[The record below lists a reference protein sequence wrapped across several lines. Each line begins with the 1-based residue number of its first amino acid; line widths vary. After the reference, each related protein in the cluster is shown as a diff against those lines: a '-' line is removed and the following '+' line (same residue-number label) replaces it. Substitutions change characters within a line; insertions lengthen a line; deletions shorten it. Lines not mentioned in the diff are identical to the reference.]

1 MHDDTDKTM
10 GRLSRVLRERLEP
23 ATHRRLSGLD
33 VAVWEVP
40 GEPVPVIEALAADYT
55 PTQVGTAWGRPWG
68 TCWFR
73 LRGSLLADAVD
84 ERVSVDERFSAEIE
98 IDLGFDGTS
107 PGFQC
112 EGLVHSA
119 DGGIRKAVSPFN
131 RFVPALPGPDGRV
144 EVFVEAAANPNTDP
158 DFTFTPTTLG
168 DPDTAGSDPIY
179 RTRRFDLVLR
189 DAQVWGLLQDA
200 RAAEGLH
207 RVLAAD
213 RRRRALVTAAIAD
226 MLDALDPDDVPGTA
240 VAARTALAPA
250 FAPPVSRAAHRVLAV
265 GHAHIDSAWL
275 WPARETARKCARTFS
290 NALALMDDFDGFV
303 FAASSAQQ
311 YAWVE
316 HDYPELFDRI
326 RARVADGRFVPV
338 GGMWVESDTMMPGGE
353 ALARQLMQGVSF
365 FRDRVGAISE
375 MLWLPD
381 SFGYCAQLPQLARL
395 AGLRWFLGHKLAW
408 NDTNTFPH
416 HTFDWEGL
424 DGSRVLAH
432 FPPVGNYN
440 SDLSAPQLDRAER
453 DFRDHRH
460 QSSSLV
466 PFGWGDGGGGPTREI
481 VASGER
487 FADTDGVP
495 AVRFGGPG
503 EFFATAQAEAD
514 ASGGAP
520 IWRGELYLELHRGI
534 FSSQQQLKRGN
545 RRIEH
550 LLREAELWA
559 ATSTVRAGTTYPAE
573 EFTRVWRDLLLSQFH
588 DVLTGASIAWVNR
601 DTRESHARSVQTLET
616 SIARSLAELCGE
628 GELELVANARS
639 AADRGVPALGI
650 AGPDAVFVG
659 VTVTEVGDG
668 FRLDN
673 GRVRV
678 VIDDDGRIT
687 SLTDVGSGR
696 DAVRSGY
703 PSNTLEL
710 HRDLPNRWDAWDL
723 DEHYRRSVCGPDV
736 GAIVRAEIV
745 VGEPSIRVER
755 RIGSSRVTQRITVP
769 EGSRSVVVEQEV
781 DWRESQ
787 RLLKVGFI
795 FDVDTDVAT
804 SEVAFGHVRRAIHTN
819 TSWDAARFETC
830 AHRFVHVGEPGFGV
844 AVANDGLYGHDVTRT
859 DGGVSVRLTLVR
871 APLYP
876 DPSGDRGVHR
886 SRVSL
891 TPAAD
896 VSDAVAA
903 GYALN
908 LPARRFRGARPTE
921 PLVVVSD
928 AGAVIE
934 AVKLAED
941 GSGDVVVR
949 LYEAWGTRRTVTV
962 SATFD
967 TGPPWPTDLLER
979 ALPGPATWS
988 FSSGAATIVLR
999 PFQIATLRFPRART
1013 P

>member
-1 MHDDTDKTM
+1 MHDDTAETM
-10 GRLSRVLRERLEP
+10 GRLSRIIRERLVP
-23 ATHRRLSGLD
+23 ATHRLLSGLQ

-40 GEPVPVIEALAADYT
+40 DEPVPVARALAAQYS
-55 PTQVGTAWGRPWG
+55 PTEVGTMWGRPWG

-73 LRGSLLADAVD
+73 LRGSIPAGVL
-84 ERVSVDERFSAEIE
+84 DERFSAEIE
-98 IDLGFDGTS
+98 IDLGFDGTT

-119 DGGIRKAVSPFN
+119 DGRIRKAVSPFN
-131 RFVPALPGPDGRV
+131 RFVPAHPAPDGSV
-144 EVFVEAAANPNTDP
+144 EVFLEAAANPNTDP
-158 DFTFTPTTLG
+158 DFTFTPTRLG
-168 DPDTAGSDPIY
+168 DPDTAGTDLIY

-189 DAQVWGLLQDA
+189 DREAWELLQDA
-200 RAAEGLH
+200 RAVEGLH
-207 RVLAAD
+207 GVLAGD

-240 VAARTALAPA
+240 TAARAALASALAPA
-250 FAPPVSRAAHRVLAV
+250 ASPSAHRVLAV

-290 NALALMDDFDGFV
+290 NALALMDDVDDFV

-311 YAWVE
+311 YAWIE
-316 HDYPELFDRI
+316 RDYPELFDRI

-353 ALARQLMQGVSF
+353 ALARQLVQGTSY
-365 FRDRVGAISE
+365 FRDRVGAASQL
-375 MLWLPD
+375 LWLPD

-424 DGSRVLAH
+424 DGSRVLTH

-440 SDLSAPQLDRAER
+440 SDLSATQLDRAER

-481 VASGER
+481 VASGTR

-495 AVRFGGPG
+495 AVRFGAPA
-503 EFFATAQAEAD
+503 EFFAGAQAEAD

-520 IWRGELYLELHRGI
+520 IWRGELYLELHRGV
-534 FSSQQQLKRGN
+534 FSSQQELKRGN

-559 ATSTVRAGTTYPAE
+559 ATAAVRVGEPYPAAE
-573 EFTRVWRDLLLSQFH
+573 LTNVWRELLLSQFH

-601 DTRESHARSVQTLET
+601 DTRESHENSIRTLEA
-616 SIARSLAELCGE
+616 SIAGSLSALCGA
-628 GELELVANARS
+628 GEVALVANARPAAADGVQAFGVGEPS
-639 AADRGVPALGI
+639 AAGDRAHLSE
-650 AGPDAVFVG
+650 A
-659 VTVTEVGDG
+659 GDG
-668 FRLDN
+668 FALDN
-673 GRVRV
+673 GLLRV
-678 VIDDDGRIT
+678 VVDRDGHIVSLIDART
-687 SLTDVGSGR
+687 GR
-696 DAVRSGY
+696 DAVRTGH
-703 PSNTLEL
+703 PANTLEL

-723 DEHYRRSVCGPDV
+723 DEHYRRGSRGPDD
-736 GAIVRAEIV
+736 GAVVRAELAGSEQGIV
-745 VGEPSIRVER
+745 VER
-755 RIGSSRVTQRITVP
+755 RIGSSCVTQRLTLP
-769 EGSRSVVVEQEV
+769 AGSRSVVIEQEI
-781 DWRESQ
+781 DWNERQ
-787 RLLKVGFI
+787 QLLKCGFT

-830 AHRFVHVGEPGFGV
+830 AHRFVHVGEPGYGV

-876 DPSGDRGVHR
+876 DPSGDHGVHR
-886 SRVSL
+886 SRISL

-896 VSDAVAA
+896 VADAVAA
-903 GYALN
+903 GYTLN
-908 LPARRFRGARPTE
+908 LPRRRLRGERPVE
-921 PLVVVSD
+921 PLVAVSND
-928 AGAVIE
+928 GAAVE
-934 AVKLAED
+934 ALKLAED

-949 LYEAWGTRRTVTV
+949 LYEAWGTRRTATVTAAFV
-962 SATFD
+962 
-967 TGPPWPTDLLER
+967 TGVPWPTDLLER
-979 ALPGPATWS
+979 ALPLPDAWQVSAGV
-988 FSSGAATIVLR
+988 ATIVLR
-999 PFQIATLRFPRART
+999 PFQILTLRFPRSAQGGTR
-1013 P
+1013 